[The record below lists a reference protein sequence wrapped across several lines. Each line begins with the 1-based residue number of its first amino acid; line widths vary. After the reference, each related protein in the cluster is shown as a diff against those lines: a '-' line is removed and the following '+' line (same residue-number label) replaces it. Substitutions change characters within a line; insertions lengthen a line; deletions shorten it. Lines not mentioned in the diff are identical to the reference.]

1 MADDERFG
9 QLFGGPCALKAPYR
23 EVTMQQML
31 RLPAFLTTA
40 LIVGA
45 LAQSPTFKGG
55 YFKATDNTTQIGL
68 EFDTSGAINVYIDN
82 QAFSKSSWETK
93 ADTMLFGPVVGPEG
107 YNCAGGARYLWAL
120 AENVLSFTMLSD
132 ECQVRSNA
140 LINLV
145 WTRG

>member
-1 MADDERFG
+1 MH
-9 QLFGGPCALKAPYR
+9 
-23 EVTMQQML
+23 QML

-45 LAQSPTFKGG
+45 LSQSPTFKGG

-93 ADTMLFGPVVGPEG
+93 VDTMLFGPVVGPEG
-107 YNCAGGARYLWAL
+107 YSCANGATYVWAL
-120 AENVLSFTMLSD
+120 AENVLKFTLVKD
-132 ECQVRSNA
+132 DCEVRSNA

-145 WTRG
+145 WTKG